1 MKIRNKITI
10 IIITITFAFV
20 FLSNSIFSYF
30 FSNYLEN
37 QENAQIN
44 SISRSVESFFIE
56 KIIRYQGNVIDYS
69 HWDDSY
75 DFINN
80 INRQKYID
88 SNLVEDTFSNL
99 EVNFI
104 FYVGEDNSIIYKQYY
119 DNTNKKFTQFPAK
132 LAESIEK
139 FIRASKSEDI
149 SKILKLGDQFY
160 FVATSDITDSSK
172 VKKSKGRM
180 LIGSLIDEKMVIKL
194 KEMNR

>member
-1 MKIRNKITI
+1 M
-10 IIITITFAFV
+10 
-20 FLSNSIFSYF
+20 L
-30 FSNYLEN
+30 
-37 QENAQIN
+37 
-44 SISRSVESFFIE
+44 E
-56 KIIRYQGNVIDYS
+56 KIIQ
-69 HWDDSY
+69 SY
-75 DFINN
+75 
-80 INRQKYID
+80 
-88 SNLVEDTFSNL
+88 
-99 EVNFI
+99 
-104 FYVGEDNSIIYKQYY
+104 YKQYY

-194 KEMNR
+194 KEMDR